1 MEIDDFKAFIRTIPS
16 IRDDVVNGRYTWQQ
30 LYEFYVLYG
39 KDDKMWEP
47 YKKTQSDLSGI
58 LEIIKNVDLN
68 ALAKSLDGIQKI
80 LDLVGGFIVKDE
92 PKSQTNQWY
101 DD

>member
-92 PKSQTNQWY
+92 PKSQSNQWY